1 MKSPP
6 PFFFSEFANTSF
18 EMLKL
23 KLSQGSLF
31 FYFLTSNCFQERVS
45 AVSSMS
51 VIQGKV
57 EALNRIA
64 VGNKGTWTVS
74 LMLSFTYIT
83 PVLKVTTLASAKDF
97 NV

>member
-1 MKSPP
+1 
-6 PFFFSEFANTSF
+6 
-18 EMLKL
+18 
-23 KLSQGSLF
+23 
-31 FYFLTSNCFQERVS
+31 
-45 AVSSMS
+45 MS